1 MDMRNLSSM
10 KQILWVFLASLFL
23 LNVQTIF
30 ADSADEKEQKKK
42 IPLKGTWAEDKRSLE
57 IDYPVSVYWD
67 GVYLYVESSSSRSEI
82 QVTVSNG
89 TEILCEETL
98 PVGSCPATVYVG
110 ALEPEGVYEVVLT
123 NQFGDRLEGWI
134 E

>member
-1 MDMRNLSSM
+1 MKNLFSM
-10 KQILWVFLASLFL
+10 KQTLWVFLASLFL

-30 ADSADEKEQKKK
+30 ADSADEEKKR
-42 IPLKGTWAEDKRSLE
+42 IPLKGKWAEDKRSLE

>member
-1 MDMRNLSSM
+1 MKNLFVM
-10 KQILWVFLASLFL
+10 KQSFWVILASLFL

-30 ADSADEKEQKKK
+30 ADSAEERKQ
-42 IPLKGTWAEDKRSLE
+42 IPLKGKWAEDKRSLE

-67 GVYLYVESSSSRSEI
+67 GVYLYVESTSSRSEI

-89 TEILCEETL
+89 TEILCKETL

-110 ALEPEGVYEVVLT
+110 ALESGILYEIVLT
-123 NQFGDRLEGWI
+123 NQFGDCLQGWI

>member
-1 MDMRNLSSM
+1 M
-10 KQILWVFLASLFL
+10 KKTVLLNQYIGILFL
-23 LNVQTIF
+23 GILLLLSENVF
-30 ADSADEKEQKKK
+30 AGSETKEKKQ
-42 IPLKGTWAEDKRSLE
+42 IPLKGQWAEDKRSLE

-82 QVTVSNG
+82 LVTVSNG
-89 TEILCEETL
+89 MEILCEETL

-110 ALEPEGVYEVVLT
+110 TLEPEGVYEVVLT

>member
-82 QVTVSNG
+82 QVTVSNE

>member
-1 MDMRNLSSM
+1 M
-10 KQILWVFLASLFL
+10 
-23 LNVQTIF
+23 
-30 ADSADEKEQKKK
+30 
-42 IPLKGTWAEDKRSLE
+42 
-57 IDYPVSVYWD
+57 
-67 GVYLYVESSSSRSEI
+67 YLYVESSSSRSEI

>member
-1 MDMRNLSSM
+1 M
-10 KQILWVFLASLFL
+10 KKTVLLNQYIGILFL
-23 LNVQTIF
+23 CILLLLSENVF
-30 ADSADEKEQKKK
+30 AGSETKEKKQ
-42 IPLKGTWAEDKRSLE
+42 IPLKGQWAEDKRSLE

-82 QVTVSNG
+82 LVTVSNG
-89 TEILCEETL
+89 MEILCEETL

-110 ALEPEGVYEVVLT
+110 TLEPEGVYEVVLT

>member
-1 MDMRNLSSM
+1 MKCIHFSWLTLLVGCLLVLSI
-10 KQILWVFLASLFL
+10 QQVGAS
-23 LNVQTIF
+23 
-30 ADSADEKEQKKK
+30 DEAKKKK
-42 IPLKGTWAEDKRSLE
+42 IPLQGQWGEDKRSLE

-110 ALEPEGVYEVVLT
+110 TLEPEGVYEVVLT